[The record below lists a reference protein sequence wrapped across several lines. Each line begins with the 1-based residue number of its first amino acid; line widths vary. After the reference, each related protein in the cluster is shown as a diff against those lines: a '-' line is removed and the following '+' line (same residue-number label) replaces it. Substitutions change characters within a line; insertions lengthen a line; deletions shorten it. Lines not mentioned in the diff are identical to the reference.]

1 MVVDLFRSKKYKLL
15 TDIVSLI
22 LVFESAYC
30 LVSLLFLK
38 AIKSNANVYSTIEIS
53 AYVLIA
59 MMGIWMLADRSKNQ
73 EAVIRN
79 TLYRGIISVIIHPQQ
94 IPFWIIVG
102 IVVNKFIDIEAESPS
117 LYQFIFFN
125 AVGATIALLF
135 YMVFG
140 TKLLNYLKIS
150 FFKVNRVM
158 GVAYLLIAAYSLFNL

>member
-1 MVVDLFRSKKYKLL
+1 MVIELFRSKKYKLL
-15 TDIVSLI
+15 TAIVSLI
-22 LVFESAYC
+22 LVFESGYC

-59 MMGIWMLADRSKNQ
+59 MMGIWMLADRSKNE
-73 EAVIRN
+73 EAVVRN

-102 IVVNKFIDIEAESPS
+102 IVVNKFINIDAESSS

-150 FFKVNRVM
+150 FFKVNKIM